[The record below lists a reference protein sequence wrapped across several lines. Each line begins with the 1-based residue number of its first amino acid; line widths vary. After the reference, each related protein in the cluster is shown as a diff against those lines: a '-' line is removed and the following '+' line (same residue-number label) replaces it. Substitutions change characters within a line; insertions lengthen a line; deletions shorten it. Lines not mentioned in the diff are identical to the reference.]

1 MVEIQAGAVRL
12 VAVDAAAEAAGVRP
26 GLSLADARAL
36 LPTLA
41 VDDADPAADAALLAA
56 VADWADR
63 YTPLVGLDPPDGLL
77 LDITGCAHLFG
88 GEAAMLDDLVG
99 RLRAQGF
106 SAVGAVADT
115 VGAAWAVARFA
126 PPAGAVA
133 AGRVVPPGR
142 HGERL
147 GGLPLAA
154 LRLPADMVAA
164 LDRVG
169 LKRIA
174 DVHGQPRA
182 PLTARF
188 GPLLARRLDQA
199 FGAGGESI
207 SPRLPAPSA
216 LAERRFADPVT
227 ELATLEATVASL
239 AESLS
244 AGLEARGEGARLVE
258 LALFRADGHV
268 TRVEVGTARPLRA
281 PKALVGLIGERLA
294 TRAGGGLDP
303 GYGYDLVR
311 LAVRLAAPLDAA
323 QTDLTGDTDRSLA
336 VERLVDRLGARFGLA
351 AVTRFLPL
359 DSHVPELTAALVP
372 AATVAERAL
381 GFAATPRPDA
391 GEPPRFPVRLLGE
404 PELVETVA
412 GVPDGPPV
420 RFRWRRVVYDVAR
433 AEGPERI
440 APEWWKAEVAFT
452 RDYFRVE
459 DAEGRR
465 FWMFRDGLFVREVEA
480 PRWYMHGLF
489 A

>member
-1 MVEIQAGAVRL
+1 METVAGAVRL
-12 VAVDAAAEAAGVRP
+12 TAVDDAARASGVRP

-36 LPTLA
+36 LPALA

-56 VADWADR
+56 IADWADR
-63 YTPLVGLDPPDGLL
+63 YTPLVGLDPPDGLA
-77 LDITGCAHLFG
+77 LDVAGCAHLFG
-88 GEAAMLDDLVG
+88 GEAAMLADMTG
-99 RLRAQGF
+99 RLAAQGF
-106 SAVGAVADT
+106 AVRGAVADT
-115 VGAAWAVARFA
+115 VGAAWALARFA
-126 PPAGAVA
+126 PAGGPGPGPVA
-133 AGRVVPPGR
+133 EPGG
-142 HGERL
+142 HGPL
-147 GGLPLAA
+147 LLSMPLAA
-154 LRLPADMVAA
+154 LRLPAETVAA

-174 DVHGQPRA
+174 DVAEAPRA

-199 FGAGGESI
+199 FGREGEAI
-207 SPRLPAPSA
+207 TPRLPAPSA
-216 LAERRFADPVT
+216 MAERRFAEPVT
-227 ELATLEATVASL
+227 QLDAVEATVVSL
-239 AESLS
+239 AGSLCE
-244 AGLEARGEGARLVE
+244 GLEARGEGARLVE

-268 TRVEVGTARPLRA
+268 TRVEVGTARPVRT

-303 GYGYDLVR
+303 GFGYDLVR
-311 LAVRLAAPLDAA
+311 LTVRLAAPLDAA
-323 QTDLTGDTDRSLA
+323 QADLSGDVDRSVE
-336 VERLVDRLGARFGLA
+336 VERLVDRLGARFGLS

-359 DSHVPELTAALVP
+359 DSHVPELTAALAP
-372 AATVAERAL
+372 AAAVAERAL
-381 GFAATPRPDA
+381 AFADAPRPDA

-412 GVPDGPPV
+412 GVPDGPPL
-420 RFRWRRVVYDVAR
+420 RFRWRRVLYDVVR

-440 APEWWKAEVAFT
+440 APEWWKGEAAFT

-459 DAEGRR
+459 DADGRR
-465 FWMFRDGLFVREVEA
+465 FWMFRDGLYVREVEA